1 MDMDDKL
8 DFIAAIL
15 ASGSS
20 GNEGAPAQ
28 LMLKFRIIREQLQT
42 EGLDG
47 PRKPSDG
54 GAPRRRPGQSAGL
67 G

>member
-1 MDMDDKL
+1 MDQEDKL

-28 LMLKFRIIREQLQT
+28 LVLKFRVIREQLQA

-47 PRKPSDG
+47 PRKPADG
-54 GAPRRRPGQSAGL
+54 GAPRRRGG
-67 G
+67 